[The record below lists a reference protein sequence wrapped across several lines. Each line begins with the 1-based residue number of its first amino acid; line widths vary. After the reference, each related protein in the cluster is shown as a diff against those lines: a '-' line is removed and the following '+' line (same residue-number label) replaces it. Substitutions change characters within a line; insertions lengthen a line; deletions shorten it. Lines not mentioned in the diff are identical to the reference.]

1 MFLVSN
7 SDNLTIPNFL
17 QALGF
22 VPPAGMSVEEI
33 IIQQDNQPQAQK
45 TLENSGFE
53 VKEVNPNYKT
63 VCYQRKDPKLSHSF
77 SDNYVVPEVAA
88 AELAEFPKHIQA
100 NGQIPEG
107 QPTPQL
113 TVIKSPV
120 KGVTIL
126 EGKKGF
132 LLRIDEDG
140 GVLPKGSFLKLI
152 ENEEDLSTSDI
163 NDDTSTEDSTTTEV
177 EEKDVGNIAKAAMFA
192 NLFANDLKFMH
203 WHASGTEF
211 DKIHAITEELYNEAL
226 AEADDIAEIAIA
238 AGEKVANVSDI
249 KSFVETG
256 DAGEWEVVSEEAI
269 TWPAF
274 VDYLQDRGDKFIDAL
289 KDIESEDPVISDYIH
304 FWNKEIH
311 YKNAA
316 RAILD
321 QPMEADYIDAAS
333 EAAEYLGPRD
343 GEENNGDDLSDEVV
357 DMFTYAD
364 AKANNSTWNG
374 FETMSSD
381 MIVSGGQEV
390 SEDELEDFDS
400 EADKFDFSDIEDDEE
415 NKDE

>member
-22 VPPAGMSVEEI
+22 MPPAGMSVEEI
-33 IIQQDNQPQAQK
+33 IIQQDNQSQAQK

-53 VKEVNPNYKT
+53 VKEINPNYKT
-63 VCYQRKDPKLSHSF
+63 VRYQRKDPKKSHSF

-113 TVIKSPV
+113 TMVKSPV
-120 KGVTIL
+120 KGVTII

-132 LLRIDEDG
+132 LLRIDEEG
-140 GVLPKGSFLKLI
+140 GVLPKGSFLKLT
-152 ENEEDLSTSDI
+152 ENEEDVSTSNI
-163 NDDTSTEDSTTTEV
+163 NDALNETSGD
-177 EEKDVGNIAKAAMFA
+177 KDIGKIAKAAMFA

-211 DKIHAITEELYNEAL
+211 DKIHAITEELYDEAFD
-226 AEADDIAEIAIA
+226 EADDLAEIAIA
-238 AGEKVANVSDI
+238 AGEKIANVSDI

-256 DAGEWEVVSEEAI
+256 ESGEWEVVSEETI
-269 TWPAF
+269 TWPVF
-274 VDYLQDRGDKFIDAL
+274 VDYLKDRGEKYIDAL
-289 KDIESEDPVISDYIH
+289 KDIEDEDSVISDYIH
-304 FWNKEIH
+304 FWNKEIN

-321 QPMEADYIDAAS
+321 QPMEADYIDAAA
-333 EAAEYLGPRD
+333 EAADYLGPRD
-343 GEENNGDDLSDEVV
+343 GDVNNGDDLSDEVV

-390 SEDELEDFDS
+390 SEDELNDS
-400 EADKFDFSDIEDDEE
+400 DEFDFNDVEDDEDT
-415 NKDE
+415 KDE

>member
-22 VPPAGMSVEEI
+22 MPPAGMSVEEI
-33 IIQQDNQPQAQK
+33 IIQQDNQSQAQK

-53 VKEVNPNYKT
+53 VKEINPNYKT
-63 VCYQRKDPKLSHSF
+63 VRYQRKDPKKSHSF

-113 TVIKSPV
+113 TMVKSPV
-120 KGVTIL
+120 KGVTII

-132 LLRIDEDG
+132 LLRIDEEG
-140 GVLPKGSFLKLI
+140 GVLPKGSFLKLT
-152 ENEEDLSTSDI
+152 ENEEDVSTSNI
-163 NDDTSTEDSTTTEV
+163 NDDALNETSGD
-177 EEKDVGNIAKAAMFA
+177 KDIGKIAKAAMFA

-211 DKIHAITEELYNEAL
+211 DKIHAITEELYDEAFD
-226 AEADDIAEIAIA
+226 EADDLAEIAIA
-238 AGEKVANVSDI
+238 AGEKIANVSDI

-256 DAGEWEVVSEEAI
+256 ESGEWEVVSEETI
-269 TWPAF
+269 TWPVF
-274 VDYLQDRGDKFIDAL
+274 VDYLKDRGEKYIDAL
-289 KDIESEDPVISDYIH
+289 KDIEDEDSVISDYIH
-304 FWNKEIH
+304 FWNKEIN

-321 QPMEADYIDAAS
+321 QPMEADYIDAAA
-333 EAAEYLGPRD
+333 EAADYLGPRD
-343 GEENNGDDLSDEVV
+343 GDVNNGDDLSDEVV

-390 SEDELEDFDS
+390 SEDELNDS
-400 EADKFDFSDIEDDEE
+400 DEFDFNDVDDDEE
-415 NKDE
+415 TKDE

>member
-22 VPPAGMSVEEI
+22 MPPAGMTVDEI
-33 IIQQDNQPQAQK
+33 VIQQDSQAQAQN
-45 TLENSGFE
+45 TLENYGFE

-63 VCYQRKDPKLSHSF
+63 VSYQKKDPKLSHSF

-100 NGQIPEG
+100 NGQIPSG

-120 KGVTIL
+120 KGITIL
-126 EGKKGF
+126 ENKECF

-140 GVLPKGSFLKLI
+140 RVLPKGSFLKLV
-152 ENEEDLSTSDI
+152 ENEEDLSTSGI
-163 NDDTSTEDSTTTEV
+163 EDSNEV
-177 EEKDVGNIAKAAMFA
+177 DGKDVGNIAKAAMFA
-192 NLFANDLKFMH
+192 NLFANDLKHMH

-211 DKIHAITEELYNEAL
+211 DKIHSITEELYEEAL
-226 AEADDIAEIAIA
+226 AEADEIAEIAIA
-238 AGEKVANVSDI
+238 AGEKMGNISDI
-249 KSFVETG
+249 KSFIETG
-256 DAGEWEVVSEEAI
+256 ESSEWEVVSEDAI

-274 VDYLQDRGDKFIDAL
+274 VDYLKDRGEKYIDAL
-289 KDIESEDPVISDYIH
+289 NDIKDEDSVIDDYIH
-304 FWNKEIH
+304 FWNKEIN

-316 RAILD
+316 RAFLD
-321 QPMEADYIDAAS
+321 QPMEADYVDAAA
-333 EAAEYLGPRD
+333 EAANYLGPIED
-343 GEENNGDDLSDEVV
+343 EADESLSDDVV
-357 DMFTYAD
+357 DMYIYAD
-364 AKANNSTWNG
+364 AKANNSSWNG

-381 MIVSGGQEV
+381 MIVSGGEEV
-390 SEDELEDFDS
+390 SEEELENFDS
-400 EADKFDFSDIEDDEE
+400 ESDRFDFDDVDDEE
-415 NKDE
+415 KDDE

>member
-22 VPPAGMSVEEI
+22 MPPAGMSVEEI
-33 IIQQDNQPQAQK
+33 IIQQDNQSQAQK

-53 VKEVNPNYKT
+53 VKEINPNYKT
-63 VCYQRKDPKLSHSF
+63 VRYQRKDPKKSHSF

-113 TVIKSPV
+113 TMVKSPV
-120 KGVTIL
+120 KGITII

-132 LLRIDEDG
+132 LLRIDEEG
-140 GVLPKGSFLKLI
+140 GVLPKGSFLKLT
-152 ENEEDLSTSDI
+152 ENEEDVSTSNI
-163 NDDTSTEDSTTTEV
+163 NDDTLNETSGD
-177 EEKDVGNIAKAAMFA
+177 KDIGKIAKAAMFA

-211 DKIHAITEELYNEAL
+211 DKIHAITEELYDEAFD
-226 AEADDIAEIAIA
+226 EADDLAEIAIA
-238 AGEKVANVSDI
+238 AGEKIANVSDI

-256 DAGEWEVVSEEAI
+256 ESGEWEVVSEETI

-274 VDYLQDRGDKFIDAL
+274 VDYLKDRGEKYIDAL
-289 KDIESEDPVISDYIH
+289 KDIEDEDSVISDYIH
-304 FWNKEIH
+304 FWNKEIN

-321 QPMEADYIDAAS
+321 QPMEADYIDAAA
-333 EAAEYLGPRD
+333 EAADYLGPRD
-343 GEENNGDDLSDEVV
+343 GDVNNGDDLSDEVV

-390 SEDELEDFDS
+390 SEDELNDS
-400 EADKFDFSDIEDDEE
+400 DEFDFNDVEDDEE
-415 NKDE
+415 TKDE

>member
-22 VPPAGMSVEEI
+22 MPPAGMSVEEI
-33 IIQQDNQPQAQK
+33 IIQQDNQSQAQK

-53 VKEVNPNYKT
+53 VKEINPNYKT
-63 VCYQRKDPKLSHSF
+63 VRYQRKDPKKSHSF

-113 TVIKSPV
+113 TMVKSPV
-120 KGVTIL
+120 KGVTII

-132 LLRIDEDG
+132 LLRIDEEG
-140 GVLPKGSFLKLI
+140 VVLPKGSFLKLT
-152 ENEEDLSTSDI
+152 ENEEDVSTSNI
-163 NDDTSTEDSTTTEV
+163 NDDALNETSGD
-177 EEKDVGNIAKAAMFA
+177 KDIGKIAKAAMFA

-211 DKIHAITEELYNEAL
+211 DKIHAITEELYDEAFD
-226 AEADDIAEIAIA
+226 EADDLAEIAIA
-238 AGEKVANVSDI
+238 AGEKIANVSDI

-256 DAGEWEVVSEEAI
+256 ESGEWEVVSEETI

-274 VDYLQDRGDKFIDAL
+274 VDYLKDRGEKYIDAL
-289 KDIESEDPVISDYIH
+289 KDIEDEDSVISDYIH
-304 FWNKEIH
+304 FWNKEIN

-321 QPMEADYIDAAS
+321 QPMEADYIDAAA
-333 EAAEYLGPRD
+333 EAADYLGPRD
-343 GEENNGDDLSDEVV
+343 GDVNNGDDLSDEVV

-390 SEDELEDFDS
+390 SEDELNDS
-400 EADKFDFSDIEDDEE
+400 DEFDFNDVEDDEDT
-415 NKDE
+415 KDE

>member
-22 VPPAGMSVEEI
+22 MPPAGMSVEEI
-33 IIQQDNQPQAQK
+33 IIQQDNQSQAQK

-53 VKEVNPNYKT
+53 VKEINPNYKT
-63 VCYQRKDPKLSHSF
+63 VRYQRKDPKKSHSF

-113 TVIKSPV
+113 TMVKSPV
-120 KGVTIL
+120 KGVTII

-132 LLRIDEDG
+132 LLRIDEEG
-140 GVLPKGSFLKLI
+140 GVLPKGSFLKLT
-152 ENEEDLSTSDI
+152 ENEEDVSTSNI
-163 NDDTSTEDSTTTEV
+163 NDALNETSGD
-177 EEKDVGNIAKAAMFA
+177 KDIGKIAKAAMFA

-211 DKIHAITEELYNEAL
+211 DKIHAITEELYDEAFD
-226 AEADDIAEIAIA
+226 EADDLAEIAIA
-238 AGEKVANVSDI
+238 AGEKIANVSDI

-256 DAGEWEVVSEEAI
+256 ESGEWEVVSEETI

-274 VDYLQDRGDKFIDAL
+274 VDYLKDRGEKYIDAL
-289 KDIESEDPVISDYIH
+289 KDIEDEDSVISDYIH
-304 FWNKEIH
+304 FWNKEIN

-321 QPMEADYIDAAS
+321 QPMEADYIDAAA
-333 EAAEYLGPRD
+333 EAADYLGPRD
-343 GEENNGDDLSDEVV
+343 GDVNNGDDLSDEVV

-390 SEDELEDFDS
+390 SEDELNDS
-400 EADKFDFSDIEDDEE
+400 DEFDFNDVEDDEE
-415 NKDE
+415 TKDE

>member
-22 VPPAGMSVEEI
+22 MPPAGMSVEEI
-33 IIQQDNQPQAQK
+33 IIQQDNQSQAQK

-53 VKEVNPNYKT
+53 VKEINPNYKT
-63 VCYQRKDPKLSHSF
+63 VRYQRKDPKLSHSF

-100 NGQIPEG
+100 NGQIPDG

-132 LLRIDEDG
+132 LLRIDEEG

-163 NDDTSTEDSTTTEV
+163 NDDISTEDGTAGV
-177 EEKDVGNIAKAAMFA
+177 EDKDVGKIAKAAMYA

-211 DKIHAITEELYNEAL
+211 DKIHAITEELYDEAFD
-226 AEADDIAEIAIA
+226 EADDLAEIAIA
-238 AGEKVANVSDI
+238 AGEKIANVSDI

-256 DAGEWEVVSEEAI
+256 ESGEWEVVSEEAI

-274 VDYLQDRGDKFIDAL
+274 VDYLKDRGEKYIAAL
-289 KDIESEDPVISDYIH
+289 KDIEDEDSVISDYIH
-304 FWNKEIH
+304 FWNKEIN

-321 QPMEADYIDAAS
+321 QPMEADYVDAAA
-333 EAAEYLGPRD
+333 EAANYLGPRD
-343 GEENNGDDLSDEVV
+343 GDEINGDDLSDEVV

-390 SEDELEDFDS
+390 SEDELNDS
-400 EADKFDFSDIEDDEE
+400 DEFDFNDVEDDEE

>member
-22 VPPAGMSVEEI
+22 MPPAGMSVEEI
-33 IIQQDNQPQAQK
+33 IIQQDNQSQAQK

-53 VKEVNPNYKT
+53 VKEINPNYKT
-63 VCYQRKDPKLSHSF
+63 VRYQRKDPKKSHSF

-113 TVIKSPV
+113 TMVKSPV
-120 KGVTIL
+120 KGVTII

-132 LLRIDEDG
+132 LLRIDEEG
-140 GVLPKGSFLKLI
+140 GVLPKGSFLKLT
-152 ENEEDLSTSDI
+152 ENEEDVSTSNI
-163 NDDTSTEDSTTTEV
+163 NDDASNETSGD
-177 EEKDVGNIAKAAMFA
+177 KDIGKIAKAAMFA

-211 DKIHAITEELYNEAL
+211 DKIHAITEELYDEAFD
-226 AEADDIAEIAIA
+226 EADDLAEIAIA
-238 AGEKVANVSDI
+238 AGEKIANVSDI

-256 DAGEWEVVSEEAI
+256 ESGEWEVVSEETI
-269 TWPAF
+269 TWPVF
-274 VDYLQDRGDKFIDAL
+274 VDYLKDRGEKYIDAL
-289 KDIESEDPVISDYIH
+289 KDIEDEDSVISDYIH
-304 FWNKEIH
+304 FWNKEIN

-321 QPMEADYIDAAS
+321 QPMEADYIDAAA
-333 EAAEYLGPRD
+333 EAADYLGPRD
-343 GEENNGDDLSDEVV
+343 GDVNNGDDLSDEVV

-390 SEDELEDFDS
+390 SEDELNDS
-400 EADKFDFSDIEDDEE
+400 DEFDFNDVDDDEDT
-415 NKDE
+415 KDE

>member
-22 VPPAGMSVEEI
+22 MPPAGMSVEEI
-33 IIQQDNQPQAQK
+33 IIQQDNQSQAQK

-53 VKEVNPNYKT
+53 VKEINPNYKT
-63 VCYQRKDPKLSHSF
+63 VRYQRKDPKKSHSF

-113 TVIKSPV
+113 TMVKSPV
-120 KGVTIL
+120 KGITII

-132 LLRIDEDG
+132 LLRIDEEG
-140 GVLPKGSFLKLI
+140 GVLPKGSFLKLT
-152 ENEEDLSTSDI
+152 ENEEDVSTSNI
-163 NDDTSTEDSTTTEV
+163 NDDALNETSGD
-177 EEKDVGNIAKAAMFA
+177 KDIGKIAKAAMFA

-211 DKIHAITEELYNEAL
+211 DKIHAITEELYDEAFD
-226 AEADDIAEIAIA
+226 EADDLAEIAIA
-238 AGEKVANVSDI
+238 AGEKIANVSDI

-256 DAGEWEVVSEEAI
+256 ESGEWEVVSEETI

-274 VDYLQDRGDKFIDAL
+274 VDYLKDRGEKYIDAL
-289 KDIESEDPVISDYIH
+289 KDIEDEDSVISDYIH
-304 FWNKEIH
+304 FWNKEI
-311 YKNAA
+311 
-316 RAILD
+316 
-321 QPMEADYIDAAS
+321 
-333 EAAEYLGPRD
+333 
-343 GEENNGDDLSDEVV
+343 
-357 DMFTYAD
+357 
-364 AKANNSTWNG
+364 NSCICLMCTTWTLNISN
-374 FETMSSD
+374 F
-381 MIVSGGQEV
+381 
-390 SEDELEDFDS
+390 
-400 EADKFDFSDIEDDEE
+400 
-415 NKDE
+415 NKLHLTTSFQHLQIYSPNQ

>member
-7 SDNLTIPNFL
+7 SNNLTIPNFL

-22 VPPAGMSVEEI
+22 MPPAGMSVEEI
-33 IIQQDNQPQAQK
+33 IIQQDNQSQAQK

-53 VKEVNPNYKT
+53 VKEINPNYKT
-63 VCYQRKDPKLSHSF
+63 VRYQRKDPKLSHSF

-100 NGQIPEG
+100 NGQIPDG

-132 LLRIDEDG
+132 LLRIDEEG

-163 NDDTSTEDSTTTEV
+163 NDDTLTEDGTAGV
-177 EEKDVGNIAKAAMFA
+177 EDKDVGKIAKAAMYA

-211 DKIHAITEELYNEAL
+211 DKIHAITEELYDEAFD
-226 AEADDIAEIAIA
+226 EADDLAEIAIA

-256 DAGEWEVVSEEAI
+256 ESGEWEVVSEEAI

-274 VDYLQDRGDKFIDAL
+274 VDYLKDRGEKFIDAL
-289 KDIESEDPVISDYIH
+289 KDIEDEDPVISDYIH
-304 FWNKEIH
+304 FWNKEIN

-321 QPMEADYIDAAS
+321 QPMEADYVDAAA
-333 EAAEYLGPRD
+333 EAADYLGPRD
-343 GEENNGDDLSDEVV
+343 GDEINGDDLSDEVV

-390 SEDELEDFDS
+390 SEDELNGSDE
-400 EADKFDFSDIEDDEE
+400 FDFNDVDDDEE

>member
-22 VPPAGMSVEEI
+22 MPPAGMSVEEI
-33 IIQQDNQPQAQK
+33 IIQQDNQSQAQK

-53 VKEVNPNYKT
+53 VKEINPNYKT
-63 VCYQRKDPKLSHSF
+63 VRYQRKDPKKSHSF

-113 TVIKSPV
+113 TMVKSPV
-120 KGVTIL
+120 KGVTII

-132 LLRIDEDG
+132 LLRIDEEG
-140 GVLPKGSFLKLI
+140 GVLPKGSFLKLT
-152 ENEEDLSTSDI
+152 ENEEDVSTSNI
-163 NDDTSTEDSTTTEV
+163 NDDALNETSGD
-177 EEKDVGNIAKAAMFA
+177 KDIGKIAKAAMFA

-211 DKIHAITEELYNEAL
+211 DKIHAITEELYDEAFD
-226 AEADDIAEIAIA
+226 EADDLAEIAIA
-238 AGEKVANVSDI
+238 AGEKIANVSDI

-256 DAGEWEVVSEEAI
+256 ESGEWEVVSEETI

-274 VDYLQDRGDKFIDAL
+274 VDYLKDRGEKYIDAL
-289 KDIESEDPVISDYIH
+289 KDIEDEDSVISDYIH
-304 FWNKEIH
+304 FWNKEIN

-321 QPMEADYIDAAS
+321 QPMEADYIDAAA
-333 EAAEYLGPRD
+333 EAADYLGPRD
-343 GEENNGDDLSDEVV
+343 GDVNNGDDLSDEVV

-390 SEDELEDFDS
+390 SEDELNDS
-400 EADKFDFSDIEDDEE
+400 DEFDFNDVDDDEE
-415 NKDE
+415 TEDE

>member
-22 VPPAGMSVEEI
+22 MPPAGMSVEEI
-33 IIQQDNQPQAQK
+33 IIQQDNQSQAQK

-53 VKEVNPNYKT
+53 VKEINPNYKT
-63 VCYQRKDPKLSHSF
+63 VRYQRKDPKLSHSF

-100 NGQIPEG
+100 NGQIPDG

-113 TVIKSPV
+113 TMVKSPV
-120 KGVTIL
+120 KGVTII

-132 LLRIDEDG
+132 LLRIDEEG

-163 NDDTSTEDSTTTEV
+163 NDDTLNETSGD
-177 EEKDVGNIAKAAMFA
+177 KDIGKIAKAAMFA

-211 DKIHAITEELYNEAL
+211 DKIHAITEELYDEAFD
-226 AEADDIAEIAIA
+226 EADDLAEIAIA
-238 AGEKVANVSDI
+238 AGEKIANVSDI

-256 DAGEWEVVSEEAI
+256 ESGEWEVVSEETI

-274 VDYLQDRGDKFIDAL
+274 VDYLKDRGEKYIDAL
-289 KDIESEDPVISDYIH
+289 KDIEDEDSVISDYIH
-304 FWNKEIH
+304 FWNKEIN

-321 QPMEADYIDAAS
+321 QPMEADYIDAAA
-333 EAAEYLGPRD
+333 EAADYLGPRD
-343 GEENNGDDLSDEVV
+343 GDVNNGDDLSDEVV

-390 SEDELEDFDS
+390 SEDELNDS
-400 EADKFDFSDIEDDEE
+400 DEFDFNDVEDDEE

>member
-22 VPPAGMSVEEI
+22 MPPAGMSVEEI
-33 IIQQDNQPQAQK
+33 IIQQDNQSQAQK

-53 VKEVNPNYKT
+53 VKEINPNYKT
-63 VCYQRKDPKLSHSF
+63 VRYQRKDPKKSHSF

-113 TVIKSPV
+113 TMVKSPV
-120 KGVTIL
+120 KGVTII

-132 LLRIDEDG
+132 LLRIDEEG
-140 GVLPKGSFLKLI
+140 GVLPKGSFLKLT
-152 ENEEDLSTSDI
+152 ENEEDVSTSNI
-163 NDDTSTEDSTTTEV
+163 NDDALNETSGD
-177 EEKDVGNIAKAAMFA
+177 KDIGKIAKAAMFA

-211 DKIHAITEELYNEAL
+211 DKIHAITEELYDEAFD
-226 AEADDIAEIAIA
+226 EADDLAEIAIA
-238 AGEKVANVSDI
+238 AGEKIANVSDI

-256 DAGEWEVVSEEAI
+256 ESGEWEVVSEEAI

-274 VDYLQDRGDKFIDAL
+274 VDYLKDRGEKYIDAL
-289 KDIESEDPVISDYIH
+289 KDIEDEDSVISDYIH
-304 FWNKEIH
+304 FWNKEIN

-321 QPMEADYIDAAS
+321 QPMEADYIDAAA
-333 EAAEYLGPRD
+333 EAADYLGPRD
-343 GEENNGDDLSDEVV
+343 GDEINGDDLSDEVV

-390 SEDELEDFDS
+390 SEDELNDS
-400 EADKFDFSDIEDDEE
+400 DEFDFNDVEDDEDT
-415 NKDE
+415 KDE

>member
-22 VPPAGMSVEEI
+22 MPPAGMSVEEI
-33 IIQQDNQPQAQK
+33 IIQQDNQSQAQK

-53 VKEVNPNYKT
+53 VKEINPNYKT
-63 VCYQRKDPKLSHSF
+63 VRYQRKDPKKSHSF

-113 TVIKSPV
+113 TMVKSPV
-120 KGVTIL
+120 KGVTII

-132 LLRIDEDG
+132 LLRIDEEG
-140 GVLPKGSFLKLI
+140 GVLPKGSFLKLT
-152 ENEEDLSTSDI
+152 ENEEDVSTSNI
-163 NDDTSTEDSTTTEV
+163 NDDALNETSGD
-177 EEKDVGNIAKAAMFA
+177 KDIGKIAKAAMFA

-211 DKIHAITEELYNEAL
+211 DKIHAITEELYDEAFD
-226 AEADDIAEIAIA
+226 EADDLAEIAIA
-238 AGEKVANVSDI
+238 AGEKIANVSDI

-256 DAGEWEVVSEEAI
+256 ESGEWEVVSEETI

-274 VDYLQDRGDKFIDAL
+274 VDYLKDRGEKYIDAL
-289 KDIESEDPVISDYIH
+289 KDIEDEDSVISDYIH
-304 FWNKEIH
+304 FWNKEIN

-321 QPMEADYIDAAS
+321 QPMEADYVDAAA
-333 EAAEYLGPRD
+333 EAADYLGPRD
-343 GEENNGDDLSDEVV
+343 GDEINGDDLSDEVV

-390 SEDELEDFDS
+390 SEDELNDS
-400 EADKFDFSDIEDDEE
+400 DEFDFNDVEDDEDT
-415 NKDE
+415 KDE

>member
-22 VPPAGMSVEEI
+22 MPPAGMSVEEI
-33 IIQQDNQPQAQK
+33 IIQQDNQSQAQK

-53 VKEVNPNYKT
+53 VKEINPNYKT
-63 VCYQRKDPKLSHSF
+63 VRYQRKDPKKSHSF

-113 TVIKSPV
+113 TMVKSPV
-120 KGVTIL
+120 KGVTII

-132 LLRIDEDG
+132 LLRIDEEG
-140 GVLPKGSFLKLI
+140 GVLPKGSFLKLT
-152 ENEEDLSTSDI
+152 ENEEDVSTSNI
-163 NDDTSTEDSTTTEV
+163 NDALNETSGD
-177 EEKDVGNIAKAAMFA
+177 KDIGKIAKAAMFA

-211 DKIHAITEELYNEAL
+211 DKIHAITEELYDEAFD
-226 AEADDIAEIAIA
+226 EADDLAEIAIA
-238 AGEKVANVSDI
+238 AGEKIANVSDI

-256 DAGEWEVVSEEAI
+256 ESGEWEVVSEETI

-274 VDYLQDRGDKFIDAL
+274 VDYLKDRGEKYIDAL
-289 KDIESEDPVISDYIH
+289 KDIEDEDSVISDYIH
-304 FWNKEIH
+304 FWNKEIN

-316 RAILD
+316 RAIID
-321 QPMEADYIDAAS
+321 QPMEADYIDAAA
-333 EAAEYLGPRD
+333 EAADYLGPRD
-343 GEENNGDDLSDEVV
+343 GDVNNGDDLSDEVV

-390 SEDELEDFDS
+390 SEDELNDS
-400 EADKFDFSDIEDDEE
+400 DEFDFNDVEDDEE
-415 NKDE
+415 TKDE

>member
-22 VPPAGMSVEEI
+22 MPPAGMSVEEI
-33 IIQQDNQPQAQK
+33 IIQQDNQSQAQK

-53 VKEVNPNYKT
+53 VKEINPNYKT
-63 VCYQRKDPKLSHSF
+63 VRYQRKDPKLSHSF

-100 NGQIPEG
+100 NGQIPDG

-132 LLRIDEDG
+132 LLRIDEEG

-163 NDDTSTEDSTTTEV
+163 NDDILTEDGTAGV
-177 EEKDVGNIAKAAMFA
+177 EDKDVGKIAKAAMYA

-211 DKIHAITEELYNEAL
+211 DKIHAITEELYDEAFD
-226 AEADDIAEIAIA
+226 EADDLAEIAIA

-256 DAGEWEVVSEEAI
+256 ESGEWEVVSEEAI

-274 VDYLQDRGDKFIDAL
+274 VDYLKDRGEKFIDAL
-289 KDIESEDPVISDYIH
+289 KDIEDEDPVISDYIH
-304 FWNKEIH
+304 FWNKEIN

-321 QPMEADYIDAAS
+321 QPMEADYVDAAA
-333 EAAEYLGPRD
+333 EAADYLGPRD
-343 GEENNGDDLSDEVV
+343 GDEINGDDLSDEVV

-390 SEDELEDFDS
+390 SEDELNDS
-400 EADKFDFSDIEDDEE
+400 DEFDFNDVEDDEDT
-415 NKDE
+415 KDE

>member
-22 VPPAGMSVEEI
+22 MPPAGMSVEEI
-33 IIQQDNQPQAQK
+33 IIQQDNQSQAQK

-53 VKEVNPNYKT
+53 VKEINPNYKT
-63 VCYQRKDPKLSHSF
+63 VRYQRKDPKKSHSF

-113 TVIKSPV
+113 TMVKSPV
-120 KGVTIL
+120 KGVTII

-132 LLRIDEDG
+132 LLRIDEEG
-140 GVLPKGSFLKLI
+140 GVLPKGSFLKLT
-152 ENEEDLSTSDI
+152 ENEEDVSTSNI
-163 NDDTSTEDSTTTEV
+163 NDDALNETSGD
-177 EEKDVGNIAKAAMFA
+177 KDIGKIAKAAMFA

-211 DKIHAITEELYNEAL
+211 DKIHAITEELYDEAFD
-226 AEADDIAEIAIA
+226 EADDLAEIAIA
-238 AGEKVANVSDI
+238 AGEKIANVSDI

-256 DAGEWEVVSEEAI
+256 ESGEWEVVSEETI

-274 VDYLQDRGDKFIDAL
+274 VDYLKDRGEKYIDAL
-289 KDIESEDPVISDYIH
+289 KDIEDEDSVISDYIH
-304 FWNKEIH
+304 FWNKEIN

-321 QPMEADYIDAAS
+321 QPMEADYIDAAA
-333 EAAEYLGPRD
+333 EAADYLGPRD
-343 GEENNGDDLSDEVV
+343 GDVNNGDDLSDEVV

-390 SEDELEDFDS
+390 SEDELNDS
-400 EADKFDFSDIEDDEE
+400 DEFDFNDVEDDEE
-415 NKDE
+415 TKDE

>member
-22 VPPAGMSVEEI
+22 MPPAGMSVEEI
-33 IIQQDNQPQAQK
+33 IIQQDNQSQAQK

-53 VKEVNPNYKT
+53 VKEINPNYKT
-63 VCYQRKDPKLSHSF
+63 VRYQRKDPKLSHSF

-100 NGQIPEG
+100 NGQIPDG

-132 LLRIDEDG
+132 LLRIDEEG

-163 NDDTSTEDSTTTEV
+163 NDDTLTEDGTAGV
-177 EEKDVGNIAKAAMFA
+177 EDKDVGKIAKAAMYA

-211 DKIHAITEELYNEAL
+211 DKIHAITEELYDEAFD
-226 AEADDIAEIAIA
+226 EADDLAEIAIA

-256 DAGEWEVVSEEAI
+256 ESGEWEVVSEEAI

-274 VDYLQDRGDKFIDAL
+274 VDYLKDRGEKFIDAL
-289 KDIESEDPVISDYIH
+289 KDIEDEDPVISDYIH
-304 FWNKEIH
+304 FWNKEIN

-321 QPMEADYIDAAS
+321 QPMEADYVDAAA
-333 EAAEYLGPRD
+333 EAADYLGPRD
-343 GEENNGDDLSDEVV
+343 GDEINGDDLSDEVV

-390 SEDELEDFDS
+390 SEDELNDS
-400 EADKFDFSDIEDDEE
+400 DEFDFNDVVDDDEE

>member
-22 VPPAGMSVEEI
+22 MPPAGMSVEEI
-33 IIQQDNQPQAQK
+33 IIQQDNQSQAQK

-53 VKEVNPNYKT
+53 VKEINPNYKT
-63 VCYQRKDPKLSHSF
+63 VRYQRKDPKKSHSF

-113 TVIKSPV
+113 TMVKSPV
-120 KGVTIL
+120 KGVTII

-132 LLRIDEDG
+132 LLRIDEEG
-140 GVLPKGSFLKLI
+140 GVLPKGSFLKLT
-152 ENEEDLSTSDI
+152 ENEEDVSTSNI
-163 NDDTSTEDSTTTEV
+163 NDALNETSGD
-177 EEKDVGNIAKAAMFA
+177 KDIGKIAKAAMFA

-211 DKIHAITEELYNEAL
+211 DKIHAITEELYDEAFD
-226 AEADDIAEIAIA
+226 EADDLAEIAIA
-238 AGEKVANVSDI
+238 AGEKIANVSDI

-256 DAGEWEVVSEEAI
+256 ESGEWEVVSEETI

-274 VDYLQDRGDKFIDAL
+274 VDYLKDRGEKYIDAL
-289 KDIESEDPVISDYIH
+289 KDIEDEDSVISDYIH
-304 FWNKEIH
+304 FWNKEIN

-316 RAILD
+316 RAIFD

-333 EAAEYLGPRD
+333 EAADYLGPRD
-343 GEENNGDDLSDEVV
+343 GDVNNGDDLSDEVV

-390 SEDELEDFDS
+390 SEDELNDS
-400 EADKFDFSDIEDDEE
+400 DEFDFNDVEDDEE

>member
-22 VPPAGMSVEEI
+22 MPPAGMSVEEI
-33 IIQQDNQPQAQK
+33 IIQQDNQSQAQK

-53 VKEVNPNYKT
+53 VKEINPNYKT
-63 VCYQRKDPKLSHSF
+63 VRYQRKDPKKSHSF

-113 TVIKSPV
+113 TMVKSPV
-120 KGVTIL
+120 KGVTII

-132 LLRIDEDG
+132 LLRIDEEG
-140 GVLPKGSFLKLI
+140 GVLPKGSFLKLT
-152 ENEEDLSTSDI
+152 ENEEDVSTSNI
-163 NDDTSTEDSTTTEV
+163 NDDALNETSGD
-177 EEKDVGNIAKAAMFA
+177 KDIGKIAKAAMFA

-211 DKIHAITEELYNEAL
+211 DKIHAITEELYDEAFD
-226 AEADDIAEIAIA
+226 EADDLAEIAIA
-238 AGEKVANVSDI
+238 AGEKIANVSDI

-256 DAGEWEVVSEEAI
+256 ESGEWEVVSEETI

-274 VDYLQDRGDKFIDAL
+274 VDYLKDRGEKYIDAL
-289 KDIESEDPVISDYIH
+289 KDIEDEDSVISDYIH
-304 FWNKEIH
+304 FWNKEIN

-321 QPMEADYIDAAS
+321 QPMEADYIDAAA
-333 EAAEYLGPRD
+333 EAADYLGPRD
-343 GEENNGDDLSDEVV
+343 GDVNNGDDLSDEVV

-390 SEDELEDFDS
+390 SEDELNDS
-400 EADKFDFSDIEDDEE
+400 DEFDFNDVDDDEE
-415 NKDE
+415 TKDE

>member
-22 VPPAGMSVEEI
+22 MPPAGMSVEEI
-33 IIQQDNQPQAQK
+33 IIQQDNQSQAQK

-53 VKEVNPNYKT
+53 VKEINPNYKT
-63 VCYQRKDPKLSHSF
+63 VRYQRKDPKKSHSF

-113 TVIKSPV
+113 TMVKSPV
-120 KGVTIL
+120 KGVTII

-132 LLRIDEDG
+132 LLRIDEEG
-140 GVLPKGSFLKLI
+140 GVLPKGSFLKLT
-152 ENEEDLSTSDI
+152 ENEEDVSTSNI
-163 NDDTSTEDSTTTEV
+163 NDDTLNETSGD
-177 EEKDVGNIAKAAMFA
+177 KDIGKIAKAAMFA

-211 DKIHAITEELYNEAL
+211 DKIHAITEELYDEAFD
-226 AEADDIAEIAIA
+226 EADDLAEIAIA
-238 AGEKVANVSDI
+238 AGEKIANVSDI

-256 DAGEWEVVSEEAI
+256 ESGEWEVVSEETI

-274 VDYLQDRGDKFIDAL
+274 VDYLKDRGEKYIDAL
-289 KDIESEDPVISDYIH
+289 KDIEDEDSVISDYIH
-304 FWNKEIH
+304 FWNKEIN

-321 QPMEADYIDAAS
+321 QPMEADYIDAAA
-333 EAAEYLGPRD
+333 EAADYLGPRD
-343 GEENNGDDLSDEVV
+343 GDVNNGDDLSDEVV

-390 SEDELEDFDS
+390 SEDELNDS
-400 EADKFDFSDIEDDEE
+400 DEFDFNDVDDDEE
-415 NKDE
+415 TKDE

>member
-22 VPPAGMSVEEI
+22 MPPAGMSVEEI
-33 IIQQDNQPQAQK
+33 IIQQDNQSQAQK

-53 VKEVNPNYKT
+53 VKEINPNYKT
-63 VCYQRKDPKLSHSF
+63 VRYQRKDPKKSHSF

-113 TVIKSPV
+113 TMVKSPV
-120 KGVTIL
+120 KGVTII

-132 LLRIDEDG
+132 LLRIDEEG
-140 GVLPKGSFLKLI
+140 GVLPKGSFLKLT
-152 ENEEDLSTSDI
+152 ENEEDVSTSNI
-163 NDDTSTEDSTTTEV
+163 NDDALNETFSVED
-177 EEKDVGNIAKAAMFA
+177 KDVGKIAKAAMFA

-211 DKIHAITEELYNEAL
+211 DKIHAITEELYDEAFD
-226 AEADDIAEIAIA
+226 EADDLAEIAIA
-238 AGEKVANVSDI
+238 AGEKIANVSDI

-256 DAGEWEVVSEEAI
+256 ESGEWEVVSEETI

-274 VDYLQDRGDKFIDAL
+274 VDYLKDRGEKYIDAL
-289 KDIESEDPVISDYIH
+289 KDIEDEDSVISDYIH
-304 FWNKEIH
+304 FWNKEIN

-321 QPMEADYIDAAS
+321 QPMEADYVDAA
-333 EAAEYLGPRD
+333 AESADYLGPRD
-343 GEENNGDDLSDEVV
+343 GDEINGDDLSDEVV

-390 SEDELEDFDS
+390 SEDELNDS
-400 EADKFDFSDIEDDEE
+400 DEFDFNDVDDDEDT
-415 NKDE
+415 KDE

>member
-33 IIQQDNQPQAQK
+33 IIQQDNQSQAQK

-53 VKEVNPNYKT
+53 VKEINPNYKT
-63 VCYQRKDPKLSHSF
+63 VRYQRKDPKKSHSF

-113 TVIKSPV
+113 TMVKSPV
-120 KGVTIL
+120 KGVTII

-132 LLRIDEDG
+132 LLRIDEEG
-140 GVLPKGSFLKLI
+140 GVLPKGSFLKLT
-152 ENEEDLSTSDI
+152 ENEEDVSTSNI
-163 NDDTSTEDSTTTEV
+163 NDDALNETSGD
-177 EEKDVGNIAKAAMFA
+177 KDIGKIAKAAMFA

-211 DKIHAITEELYNEAL
+211 DKIHAITEELYDEAFD
-226 AEADDIAEIAIA
+226 EADDLAEIAIA
-238 AGEKVANVSDI
+238 AGEKIANVSDI

-256 DAGEWEVVSEEAI
+256 ESGEWEVVSEETI
-269 TWPAF
+269 TWPAY
-274 VDYLQDRGDKFIDAL
+274 VDYLKDRGEKYIDAL
-289 KDIESEDPVISDYIH
+289 KDIEDEDSVISDYIH
-304 FWNKEIH
+304 FW
-311 YKNAA
+311 NAA

-321 QPMEADYIDAAS
+321 QPMEADYIDAAA
-333 EAAEYLGPRD
+333 EAADYLGPRD
-343 GEENNGDDLSDEVV
+343 GDVNNGDDLSDEVV

-390 SEDELEDFDS
+390 SEDELSDS
-400 EADKFDFSDIEDDEE
+400 DEFDFNDVDDDEE
-415 NKDE
+415 TKDE

>member
-22 VPPAGMSVEEI
+22 MPPAGMSVEEI
-33 IIQQDNQPQAQK
+33 IIQQDNQSQAQK

-53 VKEVNPNYKT
+53 VKEINPNYKT
-63 VCYQRKDPKLSHSF
+63 VRYQRKDPKLSHSF

-113 TVIKSPV
+113 TMVKSPV
-120 KGVTIL
+120 KGITII

-132 LLRIDEDG
+132 LLRIDEEG
-140 GVLPKGSFLKLI
+140 GVLPKGSFLKLT
-152 ENEEDLSTSDI
+152 ENEEDVSTSNI
-163 NDDTSTEDSTTTEV
+163 NDDTLNETSGD
-177 EEKDVGNIAKAAMFA
+177 KDIGKIAKAAMFA

-211 DKIHAITEELYNEAL
+211 DKIHAITEELYDEAFD
-226 AEADDIAEIAIA
+226 EADDLAEIAIA
-238 AGEKVANVSDI
+238 AGEKIANVSDI

-256 DAGEWEVVSEEAI
+256 ESGEWEVVSEETI

-274 VDYLQDRGDKFIDAL
+274 VDYLKDRGEKYIDAL
-289 KDIESEDPVISDYIH
+289 KDIEDEDSVISDYIH
-304 FWNKEIH
+304 FWNKEIN

-321 QPMEADYIDAAS
+321 QPMEADYVDAAA
-333 EAAEYLGPRD
+333 EAADYLGPRD
-343 GEENNGDDLSDEVV
+343 GDVNNGDDLSDEVV

-390 SEDELEDFDS
+390 SEDELNDS
-400 EADKFDFSDIEDDEE
+400 DEFDFNDVDDDEE
-415 NKDE
+415 TKDE

>member
-22 VPPAGMSVEEI
+22 MPPAGMSVEEI
-33 IIQQDNQPQAQK
+33 IIQQDSQSQAQK

-53 VKEVNPNYKT
+53 VKEINPNYKT
-63 VCYQRKDPKLSHSF
+63 VRYQRKDPKLSHSF

-113 TVIKSPV
+113 TMVKSPV
-120 KGVTIL
+120 KGVTII

-132 LLRIDEDG
+132 LLRIDEEG
-140 GVLPKGSFLKLI
+140 GVLPKGSFLKLT
-152 ENEEDLSTSDI
+152 ENEEDISTSDI
-163 NDDTSTEDSTTTEV
+163 NDDTSTEDETSGV
-177 EEKDVGNIAKAAMFA
+177 EDKDVGKIAKAAMFA

-211 DKIHAITEELYNEAL
+211 DKIHAITEELYDEAFD
-226 AEADDIAEIAIA
+226 EADDLAEIAIA

-256 DAGEWEVVSEEAI
+256 EYGEWEVVSEEAI

-274 VDYLQDRGDKFIDAL
+274 VDYLKDRGEKYIAAL
-289 KDIESEDPVISDYIH
+289 KDIEDEDSVISDYIH
-304 FWNKEIH
+304 FWNKEIN

-321 QPMEADYIDAAS
+321 QPMEADYVDAAA
-333 EAAEYLGPRD
+333 EAAAYLGPRD
-343 GEENNGDDLSDEVV
+343 GDEISGDDLSDEVV

-390 SEDELEDFDS
+390 SEDEFNDS
-400 EADKFDFSDIEDDEE
+400 DEFDFNDVEDDEE

>member
-22 VPPAGMSVEEI
+22 IPPAGMSVEEI

-53 VKEVNPNYKT
+53 VKEINPNYKT
-63 VCYQRKDPKLSHSF
+63 VRYQRKDPKLSHSF

-113 TVIKSPV
+113 TMVKSPV
-120 KGVTIL
+120 KGVTII

-132 LLRIDEDG
+132 LLRIDEEG
-140 GVLPKGSFLKLI
+140 GVLPKGSFLKLT
-152 ENEEDLSTSDI
+152 ENEEDVSTSNI
-163 NDDTSTEDSTTTEV
+163 NDALNETSGD
-177 EEKDVGNIAKAAMFA
+177 KDIGKIAKAAMFA

-211 DKIHAITEELYNEAL
+211 DKIHAITEELYDEAFD
-226 AEADDIAEIAIA
+226 EADDLAEIAIA
-238 AGEKVANVSDI
+238 AGEKIANVSDI

-256 DAGEWEVVSEEAI
+256 ESGEWEVVSEETI

-274 VDYLQDRGDKFIDAL
+274 VDYLKDRGEKYIDAL
-289 KDIESEDPVISDYIH
+289 KDIEDEDSVISDYIH
-304 FWNKEIH
+304 FWNKEIN

-321 QPMEADYIDAAS
+321 QPMEADYIDAAA
-333 EAAEYLGPRD
+333 EAADYLGPRD
-343 GEENNGDDLSDEVV
+343 GDVNNGDDLSDEVV

-390 SEDELEDFDS
+390 SEDELNDS
-400 EADKFDFSDIEDDEE
+400 DEFDFNDVDDDEE
-415 NKDE
+415 TKDE

>member
-22 VPPAGMSVEEI
+22 MPPAGMSVEEI
-33 IIQQDNQPQAQK
+33 IIQQDNQSQAQK

-53 VKEVNPNYKT
+53 VKEINPNYKT
-63 VCYQRKDPKLSHSF
+63 VRYQRKDPKKSHSF

-113 TVIKSPV
+113 TMVKSPV
-120 KGVTIL
+120 KGVTII

-132 LLRIDEDG
+132 LLRIDEEG
-140 GVLPKGSFLKLI
+140 GVLPKGSFLKLT
-152 ENEEDLSTSDI
+152 ENEEDVSTSNI
-163 NDDTSTEDSTTTEV
+163 NDDALNETSGD
-177 EEKDVGNIAKAAMFA
+177 KDIGKIAKAAMFA

-211 DKIHAITEELYNEAL
+211 DKIHAITEELYDEAFD
-226 AEADDIAEIAIA
+226 EADDLAEIAIA
-238 AGEKVANVSDI
+238 AGEKIANVSDI

-256 DAGEWEVVSEEAI
+256 ESGEWEVVSEETI
-269 TWPAF
+269 TWPVF
-274 VDYLQDRGDKFIDAL
+274 VDYLKDRGEKYIDAL
-289 KDIESEDPVISDYIH
+289 KDIEDEDSVISDYIH
-304 FWNKEIH
+304 FWNKEIN

-321 QPMEADYIDAAS
+321 QPMEADYIDAAA
-333 EAAEYLGPRD
+333 EAADYLGPRD
-343 GEENNGDDLSDEVV
+343 GDVNNGDDLSDEVV

-390 SEDELEDFDS
+390 SEDELNDS
-400 EADKFDFSDIEDDEE
+400 DEFDFNDVDDDEE
-415 NKDE
+415 TEDE

>member
-22 VPPAGMSVEEI
+22 MPPAGMSVEEI
-33 IIQQDNQPQAQK
+33 IIQQDNQSQAQK

-53 VKEVNPNYKT
+53 VKEINPNYKT
-63 VCYQRKDPKLSHSF
+63 VRYQRKDPKKSHSF

-113 TVIKSPV
+113 TMVKSPV
-120 KGVTIL
+120 KGVTII

-132 LLRIDEDG
+132 LLRIDEEG
-140 GVLPKGSFLKLI
+140 GVLPKGSFLKLT
-152 ENEEDLSTSDI
+152 ENEEDVSTSNI
-163 NDDTSTEDSTTTEV
+163 NDDALNETSGD
-177 EEKDVGNIAKAAMFA
+177 KDIGKIAKAAMFA

-211 DKIHAITEELYNEAL
+211 DKIHAITEELYDEAFD
-226 AEADDIAEIAIA
+226 EADDLAEIAIA
-238 AGEKVANVSDI
+238 AGEKIANVSDI
-249 KSFVETG
+249 KSFVDTG
-256 DAGEWEVVSEEAI
+256 ESGEWEVVSEETI

-274 VDYLQDRGDKFIDAL
+274 VDYLKDRGEKYIDAL
-289 KDIESEDPVISDYIH
+289 KDIEDEDSVISDYIH
-304 FWNKEIH
+304 FWNKEIN

-321 QPMEADYIDAAS
+321 QPMEADYIDAAA
-333 EAAEYLGPRD
+333 EAADYLGPRD
-343 GEENNGDDLSDEVV
+343 GDEINGDDLSDEVV

-390 SEDELEDFDS
+390 SEDELNDS
-400 EADKFDFSDIEDDEE
+400 DEFDFNDVEDDEDT
-415 NKDE
+415 KDE

>member
-22 VPPAGMSVEEI
+22 IPPAGMSVEEI
-33 IIQQDNQPQAQK
+33 IIQQDNQSQAQK

-53 VKEVNPNYKT
+53 VKEINPNYKT
-63 VCYQRKDPKLSHSF
+63 VRYKRKDPKKSHSF

-113 TVIKSPV
+113 TMVKSPV
-120 KGVTIL
+120 KGVTII

-132 LLRIDEDG
+132 LLRIDEEG
-140 GVLPKGSFLKLI
+140 GVLPKGSFLKLT
-152 ENEEDLSTSDI
+152 ENEEDISTSNI
-163 NDDTSTEDSTTTEV
+163 NDDASNETSGD
-177 EEKDVGNIAKAAMFA
+177 KDIGKIAKAAMFA

-211 DKIHAITEELYNEAL
+211 DKIHAITEELYDEAFD
-226 AEADDIAEIAIA
+226 EADDLAEIAIA
-238 AGEKVANVSDI
+238 AGEKIANVSDI

-256 DAGEWEVVSEEAI
+256 ESGEWEVVSEETI
-269 TWPAF
+269 TWPVF
-274 VDYLQDRGDKFIDAL
+274 VDYLKDRGEKYIDAL
-289 KDIESEDPVISDYIH
+289 KDIEDEDSVISDYIH
-304 FWNKEIH
+304 FWNKEIN

-316 RAILD
+316 RAIID
-321 QPMEADYIDAAS
+321 QPMEADYIDAAA
-333 EAAEYLGPRD
+333 EAADYLGPRD
-343 GEENNGDDLSDEVV
+343 GDVNNGDDLSDEVV

-390 SEDELEDFDS
+390 SEDELNDS
-400 EADKFDFSDIEDDEE
+400 DEFDFNDVEDDEE
-415 NKDE
+415 TKDE

>member
-22 VPPAGMSVEEI
+22 MPPAGMSVEEI
-33 IIQQDNQPQAQK
+33 IIQQDNQSQAQK

-53 VKEVNPNYKT
+53 VKEINPNYKT
-63 VCYQRKDPKLSHSF
+63 VRYKRKDPKKSYSF

-113 TVIKSPV
+113 TMVKSPV
-120 KGVTIL
+120 KGVTII

-132 LLRIDEDG
+132 LLRIDEEG
-140 GVLPKGSFLKLI
+140 GVLPKGSFLKLT
-152 ENEEDLSTSDI
+152 ENEEDVSTSHI
-163 NDDTSTEDSTTTEV
+163 NDDALNETSGD
-177 EEKDVGNIAKAAMFA
+177 KDIGKIAKAAMFA

-211 DKIHAITEELYNEAL
+211 DKIHAITEELYDEAFD
-226 AEADDIAEIAIA
+226 EADDLAEIAIA
-238 AGEKVANVSDI
+238 AGEKIANVSDI

-256 DAGEWEVVSEEAI
+256 ESGEWEVVSEETI

-274 VDYLQDRGDKFIDAL
+274 VDYLKDRGEKYIDAL
-289 KDIESEDPVISDYIH
+289 KDIEDEDSVISDYIH
-304 FWNKEIH
+304 FWNKEIN

-321 QPMEADYIDAAS
+321 QPMEADYIDAAA
-333 EAAEYLGPRD
+333 EAADYLGPRD
-343 GEENNGDDLSDEVV
+343 EDVNNGDDLSDEVV

-390 SEDELEDFDS
+390 SEDELNDS
-400 EADKFDFSDIEDDEE
+400 DEFDFNDVDDDEE
-415 NKDE
+415 TKDE

>member
-22 VPPAGMSVEEI
+22 VPPAGMSVDEI
-33 IIQQDNQPQAQK
+33 IIQQDTQPQAQK

-53 VKEVNPNYKT
+53 VKEINPNYKT
-63 VCYQRKDPKLSHSF
+63 VRYQRKDPKKSYSF

-100 NGQIPEG
+100 NGQIPDG

-113 TVIKSPV
+113 TMVKSPV
-120 KGVTIL
+120 KGVTII

-132 LLRIDEDG
+132 LLRIDEEG
-140 GVLPKGSFLKLI
+140 GVLPKGSFLKLT
-152 ENEEDLSTSDI
+152 ENEEDVSTSNI
-163 NDDTSTEDSTTTEV
+163 NDDALNETSGD
-177 EEKDVGNIAKAAMFA
+177 KDIGKIAKAAMFA

-211 DKIHAITEELYNEAL
+211 DKIHAITEELYDEAFD
-226 AEADDIAEIAIA
+226 EADDLAEIAIA
-238 AGEKVANVSDI
+238 AGEKIANVSDI

-256 DAGEWEVVSEEAI
+256 ESGEWEVVSEETI
-269 TWPAF
+269 TWPVF
-274 VDYLQDRGDKFIDAL
+274 VDYLKDRGEKYIDAL
-289 KDIESEDPVISDYIH
+289 KDIEDEDSVISDYIH
-304 FWNKEIH
+304 FWNKEIN

-321 QPMEADYIDAAS
+321 QPMEADYVDAAA
-333 EAAEYLGPRD
+333 EAADYLGPRD
-343 GEENNGDDLSDEVV
+343 GDEINGDDLSDEVV

-390 SEDELEDFDS
+390 SEDELNDS
-400 EADKFDFSDIEDDEE
+400 DEFDFNDVDDDEE
-415 NKDE
+415 TKDE

>member
-22 VPPAGMSVEEI
+22 MPPAGMTVDEI
-33 IIQQDNQPQAQK
+33 VIQQDSQAQAQN
-45 TLENSGFE
+45 TLENYGFE

-63 VCYQRKDPKLSHSF
+63 VSYQKKDPKLSHSF

-100 NGQIPEG
+100 NGQIPSG

-120 KGVTIL
+120 KGITIL
-126 EGKKGF
+126 ENKECF

-140 GVLPKGSFLKLI
+140 RVLPKGSFLKLV
-152 ENEEDLSTSDI
+152 ENEEDLSTSGI
-163 NDDTSTEDSTTTEV
+163 DDSNEV
-177 EEKDVGNIAKAAMFA
+177 DGKDVGSIAKAAMFA
-192 NLFANDLKFMH
+192 NLFANDLKHMH

-211 DKIHAITEELYNEAL
+211 DKIHSITEELYEEAL
-226 AEADDIAEIAIA
+226 AEADEIAEIAIA
-238 AGEKVANVSDI
+238 AGEKMGNISDI
-249 KSFVETG
+249 KSFIETG
-256 DAGEWEVVSEEAI
+256 ESGEWEVVSEDAI

-274 VDYLQDRGDKFIDAL
+274 VDYLKDRGEKYIDAL
-289 KDIESEDPVISDYIH
+289 NDIKDEDSVIEDYIH
-304 FWNKEIH
+304 FWNKEIN

-316 RAILD
+316 RAFLD
-321 QPMEADYIDAAS
+321 QPMEADYIDAAA
-333 EAAEYLGPRD
+333 EAANYLGPRED
-343 GEENNGDDLSDEVV
+343 EADESLSDDVV
-357 DMFTYAD
+357 DMYIYAD
-364 AKANNSTWNG
+364 AKANNSSWNG

-381 MIVSGGQEV
+381 MIVSGGEEV
-390 SEDELEDFDS
+390 SEEDLENFDS
-400 EADKFDFSDIEDDEE
+400 ESDKFDFDDVDDEE
-415 NKDE
+415 KDDE

>member
-33 IIQQDNQPQAQK
+33 IIQQDNQSQAQK

-53 VKEVNPNYKT
+53 VKEINPNYKT
-63 VCYQRKDPKLSHSF
+63 VRYQRKDPKKSHSF

-113 TVIKSPV
+113 TMVKSPV
-120 KGVTIL
+120 KGVTII

-132 LLRIDEDG
+132 LLRIDEEG
-140 GVLPKGSFLKLI
+140 GVLPKGSFLKLT
-152 ENEEDLSTSDI
+152 ENEEDVSTSNI
-163 NDDTSTEDSTTTEV
+163 NDDALNETSGD
-177 EEKDVGNIAKAAMFA
+177 KDIGKIAKAAMFA

-211 DKIHAITEELYNEAL
+211 DKIHAITEELYDEAFD
-226 AEADDIAEIAIA
+226 EADDLAEIAIA
-238 AGEKVANVSDI
+238 AGEKIANVSDI

-256 DAGEWEVVSEEAI
+256 ESGEWEVVSEETI
-269 TWPAF
+269 TWPVF
-274 VDYLQDRGDKFIDAL
+274 VDYLKDRGEKYIDAL
-289 KDIESEDPVISDYIH
+289 KDIEDEDSVISDYIH
-304 FWNKEIH
+304 FWNKEIN

-321 QPMEADYIDAAS
+321 QPMEADYIDAAA
-333 EAAEYLGPRD
+333 EAADYLGPRD
-343 GEENNGDDLSDEVV
+343 GDVNNGDDLSDEVV

-390 SEDELEDFDS
+390 SEDELNDS
-400 EADKFDFSDIEDDEE
+400 DEFDFNDVEDDEE

>member
-22 VPPAGMSVEEI
+22 MPPAGMSVEEI
-33 IIQQDNQPQAQK
+33 IIQQDNQSQAQK

-53 VKEVNPNYKT
+53 VKEINPNYKT
-63 VCYQRKDPKLSHSF
+63 VRYQRKDPKKSHSF

-113 TVIKSPV
+113 TMVKSPV
-120 KGVTIL
+120 KGVTII

-132 LLRIDEDG
+132 LLRIDEEG
-140 GVLPKGSFLKLI
+140 GVLPKGSFLKLT
-152 ENEEDLSTSDI
+152 ENEEDVSTSNI
-163 NDDTSTEDSTTTEV
+163 NDDALNETSGD
-177 EEKDVGNIAKAAMFA
+177 KDIGKIAKAAMFA

-211 DKIHAITEELYNEAL
+211 DKIHAITEELYDEAFD
-226 AEADDIAEIAIA
+226 EADDLAEIAIA
-238 AGEKVANVSDI
+238 AGEKIANVSDI

-256 DAGEWEVVSEEAI
+256 ESGEWEVVSEETI

-274 VDYLQDRGDKFIDAL
+274 VDYLKDRGEKYIDAL
-289 KDIESEDPVISDYIH
+289 KDIEDEDSVISDYIH
-304 FWNKEIH
+304 FWNKEIN

-321 QPMEADYIDAAS
+321 QPMEADYIDAAA
-333 EAAEYLGPRD
+333 EAADYLGPRD
-343 GEENNGDDLSDEVV
+343 GDEINGDDLSDEVV

-390 SEDELEDFDS
+390 SEDELNDS
-400 EADKFDFSDIEDDEE
+400 DEFDFNDVEDDEE
-415 NKDE
+415 TKDE